1 MKKEDKL
8 GIPETRQ
15 HARKRKQK
23 RVRNWIIGIL
33 AVVCAIAAGV
43 GLYAAH
49 LYKTAEQAANKAY
62 DSENAVKTTYGEFN
76 GKKPFAVML
85 LGTDTGALD
94 RTEKRGNTDTIIVVV
109 VNPKKKNYTMISIPR
124 DTMADMVG
132 DDSNDVQKI
141 NAAYSIGGAK
151 MAMRTVANLLNIP
164 VKYYALVNMG
174 GLMKLVDYV
183 GGIYV
188 TPPLTFTYSGFPF
201 KKGVRQHLN
210 GQAALAY
217 SRMRYDDPQGD
228 YGRQKRQR
236 EVITKLVQKLAT
248 ADSLTNFSK
257 IANNLSSNVKTNLNF
272 QALKSILAN
281 YSDCTSSSDSDYLH
295 GYSAYVSDAAYQI
308 APTSEL
314 QRISKKIR
322 KLLRL
327 KTATVSNRETEL
339 NTLNEA
345 AGFKFGSGKTQNY
358 TIYDPGTTAD
368 SVKSG
373 KTSSKSSSSSSSKS
387 SSQDSSSTTAYSTN
401 SSSTDYSGS
410 TNYDTT
416 YSYSY
421 NYNYNYNTNPF
432 SGGY

>member
-1 MKKEDKL
+1 MKKEDKRAL
-8 GIPETRQ
+8 PETRQ

-23 RVRNWIIGIL
+23 TVRNWIIGVL

-85 LGTDTGALD
+85 LGTDTGALN

-109 VNPKKKNYTMISIPR
+109 VNPKKKNYTMVSIPR

-151 MAMRTVANLLNIP
+151 MAMKTVSNLLNIP

-188 TPPLTFTYSGFPF
+188 TPPLSFTYNTIVF

-257 IANNLSSNVKTNLNF
+257 IANNLSTNVKTNLSF

-295 GYSAYVSDAAYQI
+295 GYSAYVGDAAYQI
-308 APTSEL
+308 ASTSEL
-314 QRISKKIR
+314 QRISNKIR
-322 KLLRL
+322 KLLGL

-339 NTLNEA
+339 NTLNVA
-345 AGFKFGSGKTQNY
+345 SGFKFGSGETQNY
-358 TIYDPGTTAD
+358 TIYDPGTTTD

-373 KTSSKSSSSSSSKS
+373 KTKTSSKS
-387 SSQDSSSTTAYSTN
+387 SSQASSSNTAYST
-401 SSSTDYSGS
+401 SSSTSYSSS

-421 NYNYNYNTNPF
+421 NYNYNTNPF

>member
-23 RVRNWIIGIL
+23 QIRNWIIGIL

-151 MAMRTVANLLNIP
+151 MAMKTVSNLLNIP

-201 KKGVRQHLN
+201 KKRVRQHLN

-257 IANNLSSNVKTNLNF
+257 IANNLSSNVKTNLSF

-281 YSDCTSSSDSDYLH
+281 YSDCTSSSDSDYLR
-295 GYSAYVSDAAYQI
+295 GYSTYVNDAAYQI

-314 QRISKKIR
+314 QRISNKIR
-322 KLLRL
+322 KLLGL

-339 NTLNEA
+339 NTLNET
-345 AGFKFGSGKTQNY
+345 AGFKFGSGETQNY
-358 TIYDPGTTAD
+358 TI
-368 SVKSG
+368 
-373 KTSSKSSSSSSSKS
+373 
-387 SSQDSSSTTAYSTN
+387 
-401 SSSTDYSGS
+401 
-410 TNYDTT
+410 
-416 YSYSY
+416 
-421 NYNYNYNTNPF
+421 
-432 SGGY
+432 

>member
-1 MKKEDKL
+1 
-8 GIPETRQ
+8 
-15 HARKRKQK
+15 
-23 RVRNWIIGIL
+23 
-33 AVVCAIAAGV
+33 
-43 GLYAAH
+43 
-49 LYKTAEQAANKAY
+49 
-62 DSENAVKTTYGEFN
+62 
-76 GKKPFAVML
+76 
-85 LGTDTGALD
+85 
-94 RTEKRGNTDTIIVVV
+94 
-109 VNPKKKNYTMISIPR
+109 MISIPR

-151 MAMRTVANLLNIP
+151 MAMKTVSNLLNIP

-201 KKGVRQHLN
+201 KKRVRQHLN

-257 IANNLSSNVKTNLNF
+257 IANNLSSNVKTNLSF

-295 GYSAYVSDAAYQI
+295 GYSTYVNDAAYQI

-314 QRISKKIR
+314 QRISNKIR
-322 KLLRL
+322 KLLGL

-339 NTLNEA
+339 NTLNET
-345 AGFKFGSGKTQNY
+345 AGFKFGSGETQNY
-358 TIYDPGTTAD
+358 TIYDPARRLTASRAARKVQSPAPALNPAARLPAVVPAVQITLAILLILVAQITIRLIATVIITTTISIRFQGAI
-368 SVKSG
+368 KG
-373 KTSSKSSSSSSSKS
+373 
-387 SSQDSSSTTAYSTN
+387 A
-401 SSSTDYSGS
+401 
-410 TNYDTT
+410 
-416 YSYSY
+416 
-421 NYNYNYNTNPF
+421 
-432 SGGY
+432 

>member
-23 RVRNWIIGIL
+23 RIRNWIIGIL

-43 GLYAAH
+43 GLYATY

-109 VNPKKKNYTMISIPR
+109 VNPKKKNYTMFSIPR

-151 MAMRTVANLLNIP
+151 MAMKTVSNLLNIP

-295 GYSAYVSDAAYQI
+295 GYSAYVGDAAYQI

-322 KLLRL
+322 KLLGL
-327 KTATVSNRETEL
+327 ETTTVSNRETEL

-345 AGFKFGSGKTQNY
+345 AGFKFGSGETQKY
-358 TIYDPGTTAD
+358 TIYDQGTTAD

-373 KTSSKSSSSSSSKS
+373 KTSSKSDSSSKS
-387 SSQDSSSTTAYSTN
+387 SSRASRSTTDYSTN

-421 NYNYNYNTNPF
+421 NYNTNPF

>member
-23 RVRNWIIGIL
+23 QIRNWIIGIL

-94 RTEKRGNTDTIIVVV
+94 RKEKRGNTDTIIVVV

-151 MAMRTVANLLNIP
+151 MAMKTVSNLLNIP

-257 IANNLSSNVKTNLNF
+257 IANNLSSNVKTNLSF

-295 GYSAYVSDAAYQI
+295 GYSAYVNDAAYQI

-314 QRISKKIR
+314 QRISNKIR
-322 KLLRL
+322 KLLGL

-339 NTLNEA
+339 NTLNQT
-345 AGFKFGSGKTQNY
+345 AGFKFGSGETENY
-358 TIYDPGTTAD
+358 MIYDPGMTAD

-373 KTSSKSSSSSSSKS
+373 KKSSKSGSSSKS
-387 SSQDSSSTTAYSTN
+387 SSQA
-401 SSSTDYSGS
+401 SSSTDYSGNTAYSGS

-421 NYNYNYNTNPF
+421 NYNYNTNPF

>member
-23 RVRNWIIGIL
+23 RIRNWIIGIL
-33 AVVCAIAAGV
+33 AAVCAIAAGV
-43 GLYAAH
+43 GLYATY

-109 VNPKKKNYTMISIPR
+109 VNPKKKNYTMFSIPR

-151 MAMRTVANLLNIP
+151 MAMKTVSKLLNIP

-272 QALKSILAN
+272 QSLKSILAN

-322 KLLRL
+322 KLLGL
-327 KTATVSNRETEL
+327 ETATVSNRETEL

-345 AGFKFGSGKTQNY
+345 AGFKFGSGETQNY
-358 TIYDPGTTAD
+358 TIYDQGTTAD

-373 KTSSKSSSSSSSKS
+373 KTSSKSGSSSKS
-387 SSQDSSSTTAYSTN
+387 SSQASRSTTDYSTN
-401 SSSTDYSGS
+401 SSSTNYSGS

-421 NYNYNYNTNPF
+421 NYNTNPF

>member
-23 RVRNWIIGIL
+23 QIRNWIIGIL

-49 LYKTAEQAANKAY
+49 LYKTAEQAANTAY

-151 MAMRTVANLLNIP
+151 MAMKTVSNLLNIP

-201 KKGVRQHLN
+201 KKRVRQHLN

-236 EVITKLVQKLAT
+236 EVITKLV
-248 ADSLTNFSK
+248 
-257 IANNLSSNVKTNLNF
+257 
-272 QALKSILAN
+272 
-281 YSDCTSSSDSDYLH
+281 
-295 GYSAYVSDAAYQI
+295 
-308 APTSEL
+308 
-314 QRISKKIR
+314 
-322 KLLRL
+322 LLRARSKQPTEPL
-327 KTATVSNRETEL
+327 CIIVS
-339 NTLNEA
+339 
-345 AGFKFGSGKTQNY
+345 
-358 TIYDPGTTAD
+358 
-368 SVKSG
+368 
-373 KTSSKSSSSSSSKS
+373 
-387 SSQDSSSTTAYSTN
+387 
-401 SSSTDYSGS
+401 
-410 TNYDTT
+410 
-416 YSYSY
+416 
-421 NYNYNYNTNPF
+421 F
-432 SGGY
+432 S

>member
-23 RVRNWIIGIL
+23 RIRNWIIGIL

-43 GLYAAH
+43 GLYATY

-109 VNPKKKNYTMISIPR
+109 VNPKKKNYTMFSIPR

-151 MAMRTVANLLNIP
+151 MAMKTVSKLLNIP

-295 GYSAYVSDAAYQI
+295 GYSAYVGDAAYQI
-308 APTSEL
+308 APTSEM

-322 KLLRL
+322 KLLGL
-327 KTATVSNRETEL
+327 ETATVSNRETEL

-345 AGFKFGSGKTQNY
+345 AGFKFGSGETQNY
-358 TIYDPGTTAD
+358 KIYDQGTTAD

-373 KTSSKSSSSSSSKS
+373 KTSSKSGSSSKS
-387 SSQDSSSTTAYSTN
+387 SSQASRSTTDYSTN

-421 NYNYNYNTNPF
+421 NYNTNPF

>member
-8 GIPETRQ
+8 GIPETRE

-23 RVRNWIIGIL
+23 RIRNWIIGIL

-43 GLYAAH
+43 GLYATY

-76 GKKPFAVML
+76 GKKPFSVML

-109 VNPKKKNYTMISIPR
+109 VNPKKKNYTMFSIPR

-151 MAMRTVANLLNIP
+151 MAMKTVSKLLNIP

-295 GYSAYVSDAAYQI
+295 GYSAYVGDAAYQI

-322 KLLRL
+322 KLLGL
-327 KTATVSNRETEL
+327 ETVTVSNRETEL

-345 AGFKFGSGKTQNY
+345 AGFKFGSGETQKY
-358 TIYDPGTTAD
+358 TIYDQGTTAD
-368 SVKSG
+368 SVKSS
-373 KTSSKSSSSSSSKS
+373 KTSSKSDSSSKS
-387 SSQDSSSTTAYSTN
+387 SSRASRSTTDYSTN

-421 NYNYNYNTNPF
+421 NYNTNPF

>member
-23 RVRNWIIGIL
+23 RIRNWIIGIL

-43 GLYAAH
+43 GLYATY

-109 VNPKKKNYTMISIPR
+109 VNPKKKNYTMFSIPR

-151 MAMRTVANLLNIP
+151 MAMKTVSKLLNIP

-201 KKGVRQHLN
+201 KKGVRKHLN

-322 KLLRL
+322 KLLGL
-327 KTATVSNRETEL
+327 ETATVSNRETEL

-345 AGFKFGSGKTQNY
+345 AGFKFGSGETQKY
-358 TIYDPGTTAD
+358 TIYDQGTTAD

-373 KTSSKSSSSSSSKS
+373 KTSSKSDSSSKS
-387 SSQDSSSTTAYSTN
+387 SSQASRSTTDYSTN

-421 NYNYNYNTNPF
+421 NYNTNPF